1 MALKPYITTGAALL
15 SAAAVVAA
23 TPSLFVPNE
32 EVAIAAPSAAP
43 APATKTLTVE
53 QYNLLAVS
61 LEGAWDAFFEG
72 YGGYYYQG
80 VVPEPAFVVDPE
92 SGELVPA
99 TPDAED
105 ENGDPALLVDAEGNT
120 LFTLNENGEY
130 VPATAGALN
139 EGDLFYNEDGD
150 PLVVPAPGNCSATG
164 AVCLEGFTGLA
175 YYLSNEL
182 LPLGPIDDI
191 FFEAGFTEFARL
203 GSLTVAATIDALD
216 PTGRLDL
223 TRRVEDLFEGGAA
236 LVVQNLINDNLPD
249 TPLGEWTKGLN
260 NAFFE
265 EGVVGA
271 FNYVVGN
278 PFEGIQSEVQQGS
291 VFSTLVANIEGAEET
306 PTETSTETSTEDP
319 ASAKLNLGKLV
330 SLKAEPETTPADEV
344 VDEATSEV
352 EKPAATLKENVEN
365 AAATVQENIEKTKAA
380 VQEQVDEATAAA
392 EEAGKEIQKKAEER
406 RAKFQAR
413 VAERREK
420 VRESLGLS
428 SPKDSESESAGSADD
443 AKGSAAAKDG
453 ESNASSKSEN
463 DKPAKPKAAEK
474 KAEKKK
480 AESKN
485 SGGDE

>member
-43 APATKTLTVE
+43 APTTNKLSVE
-53 QYNLLAVS
+53 QYNLLAFS
-61 LEGAWDAFFEG
+61 LAGAWDAFFEG

-80 VVPEPAFVVDPE
+80 VVPEV
-92 SGELVPA
+92 
-99 TPDAED
+99 D
-105 ENGDPALLVDAEGNT
+105 ENGEPVLD
-120 LFTLNENGEY
+120 
-130 VPATAGALN
+130 
-139 EGDLFYNEDGD
+139 EDGNPVYVAD
-150 PLVVPAPGNCSATG
+150 PGNCSATG
-164 AVCLEGFTGLA
+164 AVCHQGFTGLA
-175 YYLSNEL
+175 YYASNEL

-191 FFEAGFTEFARL
+191 FFEAGFTEFARIA
-203 GSLTVAATIDALD
+203 SVTVAATIDALD

-223 TRRVEDLFEGGAA
+223 TRRVEDLFAGGAA

-278 PFEGIQSEVQQGS
+278 PFEVPDEEESSLV
-291 VFSTLVANIEGAEET
+291 STLVANVEGAE
-306 PTETSTETSTEDP
+306 ETSTEDP
-319 ASAKLNLGKLV
+319 GVAKLNLGKLV
-330 SLKAEPETTPADEV
+330 SLKAEPETTP
-344 VDEATSEV
+344 EATPADKVV
-352 EKPAATLKENVEN
+352 EEAETPAETVKENVEN
-365 AAATVQENIEKTKAA
+365 AAATVQENIEKTTAA
-380 VQEQVDEATAAA
+380 VQEQVDKTATAV
-392 EEAGKEIQKKAEER
+392 EETTNEIQKTAEER

-428 SPKDSESESAGSADD
+428 SPKDSESESATSGSETKDTATKDADTKD
-443 AKGSAAAKDG
+443 AGSK
-453 ESNASSKSEN
+453 ES
-463 DKPAKPKAAEK
+463 KPEKKTEKKADTK
-474 KAEKKK
+474 KAEKK
-480 AESKN
+480 SD
-485 SGGDE
+485 SGDE

>member
-32 EVAIAAPSAAP
+32 EVAVAAPSAAP

-61 LEGAWDAFFEG
+61 LEGAWDSFFEG

-92 SGELVPA
+92 SGDLVAA
-99 TPDAED
+99 TPDAVD

-120 LFTLNENGEY
+120 LYTLNENGEY

-150 PLVVPAPGNCSATG
+150 PLVVPDPGNCSATG

-191 FFEAGFTEFARL
+191 FFEAGFTEFARIA
-203 GSLTVAATIDALD
+203 SVTVAATIDEFD

-260 NAFFE
+260 DAFFE

-278 PFEGIQSEVQQGS
+278 PFEGLQSEVQEGS
-291 VFSTLVANIEGAEET
+291 VFSTLVANVEGAEET
-306 PTETSTETSTEDP
+306 STEASTEDP
-319 ASAKLNLGKLV
+319 GSAKLNLGNLV
-330 SLKAEPETTPADEV
+330 SLKAEPETEPEATPADEV
-344 VDEATSEV
+344 VDEAET
-352 EKPAATLKENVEN
+352 PASTLKENVEN
-365 AAATVQENIEKTKAA
+365 AAATVQENIEKTTAA
-380 VQEQVDEATAAA
+380 VQEQVDKTATAV
-392 EEAGKEIQKKAEER
+392 EETTNEIQKKAEER

-428 SPKDSESESAGSADD
+428 SPKDSESESADSDADTKD
-443 AKGSAAAKDG
+443 SSAKDADSKDAG
-453 ESNASSKSEN
+453 SKESKSE
-463 DKPAKPKAAEK
+463 KKTEKKADTK
-474 KAEKKK
+474 KAEKKND
-480 AESKN
+480 S
-485 SGGDE
+485 GDE

>member
-43 APATKTLTVE
+43 APTTNKLSVE
-53 QYNLLAVS
+53 QYNLLAFS
-61 LEGAWDAFFEG
+61 LAGAWDAFFEG

-80 VVPEPAFVVDPE
+80 VVQEV
-92 SGELVPA
+92 
-99 TPDAED
+99 D
-105 ENGDPALLVDAEGNT
+105 ENGEKVWKTD
-120 LFTLNENGEY
+120 ENGEFVLDEDGNKIPVY
-130 VPATAGALN
+130 VP
-139 EGDLFYNEDGD
+139 D
-150 PLVVPAPGNCSATG
+150 PGNCSATG

-175 YYLSNEL
+175 YYASNEL

-191 FFEAGFTEFARL
+191 FFEAGFTEFARIA
-203 GSLTVAATIDALD
+203 SVTVAATIDALD

-223 TRRVEDLFEGGAA
+223 TRRVEDLFAGGAA

-278 PFEGIQSEVQQGS
+278 PFEVPDEEESSLV
-291 VFSTLVANIEGAEET
+291 STLVANVEGAE
-306 PTETSTETSTEDP
+306 ETSTEDP
-319 ASAKLNLGKLV
+319 GVAKLNLGKLV
-330 SLKAEPETTPADEV
+330 SLKAEPETTP
-344 VDEATSEV
+344 EATPADKVV
-352 EKPAATLKENVEN
+352 EEAETPAETVKENVEN
-365 AAATVQENIEKTKAA
+365 AAATVQENIEKTTAA
-380 VQEQVDEATAAA
+380 VQEQVDKTATAV
-392 EEAGKEIQKKAEER
+392 EETTNEIQKTAEER

-428 SPKDSESESAGSADD
+428 SPKDSESESATSGSETKDTATKDADTKD
-443 AKGSAAAKDG
+443 AGSK
-453 ESNASSKSEN
+453 ES
-463 DKPAKPKAAEK
+463 KPEKKTEKKADTK
-474 KAEKKK
+474 KAEKK
-480 AESKN
+480 SD
-485 SGGDE
+485 SGDE

>member
-61 LEGAWDAFFEG
+61 LAGAWDSFFEG

-80 VVPEPAFVVDPE
+80 VVPATTYYVENAE
-92 SGELVPA
+92 GELVAA
-99 TPDAED
+99 TAADGDA
-105 ENGDPALLVDAEGNT
+105 PLLDADGNQVYTRNASGQLVAATAATLGTTGRFLDAEGN
-120 LFTLNENGEY
+120 
-130 VPATAGALN
+130 P
-139 EGDLFYNEDGD
+139 
-150 PLVVPAPGNCSATG
+150 VVVADPGNCSATG
-164 AVCLEGFTGLA
+164 AVCHQGFTGLA

-191 FFEAGFTEFARL
+191 FFEAGFTEFARIA
-203 GSLTVAATIDALD
+203 SVTVAATIDELD

-223 TRRVEDLFEGGAA
+223 TRRVEDLFAGGAA

-278 PFEGIQSEVQQGS
+278 PFEVPDEEESSLV
-291 VFSTLVANIEGAEET
+291 STLVANVEGAE
-306 PTETSTETSTEDP
+306 ETSTEDP
-319 ASAKLNLGKLV
+319 GVAKLNLGKLV
-330 SLKAEPETTPADEV
+330 SLKAEPETTP
-344 VDEATSEV
+344 EATPADKVV
-352 EKPAATLKENVEN
+352 EEAETPAETVKENVEN
-365 AAATVQENIEKTKAA
+365 AAATVQENIEKTTAA
-380 VQEQVDEATAAA
+380 VHEQVDKTATAV
-392 EEAGKEIQKKAEER
+392 EETTNEIQKTAEER

-428 SPKDSESESAGSADD
+428 SPKDSESESATSGSETKDTETKDSATKDADTKD
-443 AKGSAAAKDG
+443 AGSK
-453 ESNASSKSEN
+453 ES
-463 DKPAKPKAAEK
+463 KPEKKTEKKADTK
-474 KAEKKK
+474 KAEKK
-480 AESKN
+480 SD
-485 SGGDE
+485 SGDE